1 MDRLILLRHGEAERD
16 AASGD
21 DFDRRLAARGISDCA
36 AMGETLADLGFC
48 PDLALVSA
56 AARTRDSWEAV
67 SKAFPKA
74 QVRFEDGLYLAEPE
88 LVRALTKAA
97 GATCGTVMVVGH
109 NPGLQDLTV
118 QMLRAGGAPPA
129 LIAKAQNSFPTA
141 AAAVFLF
148 DHAGRPSYDGLF
160 FPGR

>member
-16 AASGD
+16 APSGD
-21 DFDRRLAARGISDCA
+21 DFDRRLAGRGIAASA

-56 AARTRDSWEAV
+56 AARTRETWEAV
-67 SKAFPKA
+67 GAAFPQA
-74 QVRFEDGLYLAEPE
+74 QVRFEDSLYLAEPE
-88 LVRALTKAA
+88 RVRALAAAA
-97 GATCGTVMVVGH
+97 GAACGTVMVVGH

-118 QMLRAGGAPPA
+118 QMLKAGGAPPA
-129 LIAKAQNSFPTA
+129 LIAKAQNGFPTA

>member
-16 AASGD
+16 APSGD
-21 DFDRRLAARGISDCA
+21 DFDRRLARRGIAASA

-48 PDLALVSA
+48 PDVVLVSA

-74 QVRFEDGLYLAEPE
+74 QVRFEDSLYLAEPE
-88 LVRALTKAA
+88 RVRALVKAA
-97 GATCGTVMVVGH
+97 GAACATVMVVGH

-129 LIAKAQNSFPTA
+129 LIAKAQNGFPTA

>member
-16 AASGD
+16 APSGD
-21 DFDRRLAARGISDCA
+21 DFDRRLAARGIVASA
-36 AMGETLADLGFC
+36 AMGATLANLGFC
-48 PDLALVSA
+48 PDVALVSA
-56 AARTRDSWEAV
+56 AARTRETWEAV
-67 SKAFPKA
+67 GAAFPQA
-74 QVRFEDGLYLAEPE
+74 QVRFEDSLYLAEPE
-88 LVRALTKAA
+88 RVRALAVAA
-97 GATCGTVMVVGH
+97 GAACGTVMVVGH

-118 QMLRAGGAPPA
+118 HMLREGGAPPA
-129 LIAKAQNSFPTA
+129 LIAKAQNGFPTA